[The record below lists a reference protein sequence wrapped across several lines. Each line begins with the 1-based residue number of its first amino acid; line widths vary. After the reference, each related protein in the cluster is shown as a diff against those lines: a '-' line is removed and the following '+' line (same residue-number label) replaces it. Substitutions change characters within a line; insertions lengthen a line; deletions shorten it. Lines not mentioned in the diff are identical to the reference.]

1 MGHREHRR
9 DAPLSVPTAIL
20 TVSDTRTE
28 ATDTGGGLIRRLLRE
43 GGHPVA
49 DYRILPDEPRKIRSA
64 LREWGADPEVR
75 AVILTGGTGVSPRDR
90 TAEAV
95 TALLDRELPGFG
107 EIFRWLSYREVGP
120 AAMLSRA
127 VAGVFRDRAI
137 FALPGSEAAVRLA
150 MTELILPELGHL
162 VGQIAKAE
170 GRAGRKFRSRG
181 PGLSTARS
189 SAGGRGGSAPGGS
202 AARGAGRTPRRR

>member
-9 DAPLSVPTAIL
+9 NAPLSVPTAIL

-28 ATDTGGGLIRRLLRE
+28 ETDTAGGLIRRLLRE

-49 DYRILPDEPRKIRSA
+49 DYRILPDEPRRIRRM
-64 LREWGADPEVR
+64 LREWGADPKVR

-127 VAGVFRDRAI
+127 VAGVFRDKAI

-162 VGQIAKAE
+162 VGQIAKGKGGAGE
-170 GRAGRKFRSRG
+170 GKRRRG
-181 PGLSTARS
+181 SFKSARSTAG
-189 SAGGRGGSAPGGS
+189 ARGGSAPEGS